1 MGIRCMTNKPIV
13 KSAIFIILISVA
25 IVTQNIELVRAN
37 PYQEAGTVPTDAT
50 TKPPKITLFS
60 PLNGSVYTEN
70 TIPLSINVTLPESS
84 TASLTIIY
92 FIIYQADW
100 LQNPI
105 FLYANTGLENS
116 IQSQMP
122 GPEHQYFQKSL
133 NLTDIPN
140 GNHSITITAVAGGTY
155 PAGSMSIYRF
165 SINGTSTIFSN
176 VNTQPSE
183 SPSITTTPIESNLL
197 LNTVFA
203 IVIITLAIVASLAMI
218 FYFKKHHKRSS

>member
-1 MGIRCMTNKPIV
+1 MKKELATLLVLFTILLIANSTIV
-13 KSAIFIILISVA
+13 
-25 IVTQNIELVRAN
+25 VRAN
-37 PYQEAGTVPTDAT
+37 PYQEAGTVPPDAT

-60 PLNGSVYTEN
+60 PLNNSAYTEN
-70 TIPLSINVTLPESS
+70 TIPLNINVTLPESS

-92 FIIYQADW
+92 SIIYQADW
-100 LQNPI
+100 LENPI
-105 FLYANTGLENS
+105 FLYTNTGLENS

-122 GPEHQYFQKSL
+122 VPEHQYFQKSL

-165 SINGTSTIFSN
+165 SINGTSTIFFN

-197 LNTVFA
+197 LNTAFA
-203 IVIITLAIVASLAMI
+203 VVIITLAIVASLAMI